1 MGNLTGEV
9 MSVISKWHPAV
20 RWICVIPTLFV
31 VWFIANTVSRI
42 AIFMG
47 FGTVEPGSW
56 TELLTYGF
64 GRDFTAIFLATAS
77 STLMAPRFR
86 VVLSGIYIAIF
97 VFLGGVNYMHY
108 LNGTL
113 PIETSKFVVSSIFN
127 FGAVIAC
134 LLYSI
139 KITND
144 ERIELKKRMLAKIH
158 ENKKEVDPEKER
170 QTREWLGL

>member
-1 MGNLTGEV
+1 
-9 MSVISKWHPAV
+9 
-20 RWICVIPTLFV
+20 
-31 VWFIANTVSRI
+31 
-42 AIFMG
+42 
-47 FGTVEPGSW
+47 
-56 TELLTYGF
+56 
-64 GRDFTAIFLATAS
+64 
-77 STLMAPRFR
+77 
-86 VVLSGIYIAIF
+86 
-97 VFLGGVNYMHY
+97 MHY